1 MIKKINTELRVL
13 SNVLLSQNTH
23 ESNNIIPRK
32 IKHID
37 TDNSN
42 GS

>member
-32 IKHID
+32 IHID